1 MEGKPP
7 RDGVAVAHPGKTE
20 QSSVLGLAVGT
31 WGPRPSSLGMS
42 GLQEPDLG
50 SQVDDRRSLLGM

>member
-1 MEGKPP
+1 M
-7 RDGVAVAHPGKTE
+7 
-20 QSSVLGLAVGT
+20 LGLAVGT
-31 WGPRPSSLGMS
+31 RGPRPSPLGMS